1 MKRLAISN
9 WQIAKSV
16 GALLLDHKTHLLAPE
31 PAPSCSQNAP
41 VLPLQQHLTGLGAS
55 GGNADGL
62 WALLDSK
69 MHLRAELLRAWSLAA
84 PSTAIGFC
92 VTATYLESRGTL

>member
-1 MKRLAISN
+1 M
-9 WQIAKSV
+9 
-16 GALLLDHKTHLLAPE
+16 HLLAPE
-31 PAPSCSQNAP
+31 PAPSCSQDAP

-69 MHLRAELLRAWSLAA
+69 MHLLDPKAAPNGLGSLRAELLRAWSLAA